1 MNKLALS
8 LGLTL
13 TLAPAIFF
21 SCQTSQAKSSEQS
34 TAYMVQL
41 PVERI
46 ATQLIALEGEFK
58 PSKYTQ
64 ILTEN
69 SGKIA
74 NIFVQDGDYV
84 EKGQPLLEFDSTIA
98 ALAVKA
104 AESEYQLA
112 IRNIIELTRTTNE
125 NDPKYVMASHAVEE
139 TRKNLLS
146 AQQEH
151 EATTMFAP
159 FSGKLGQI
167 RFNAGNYA
175 NKGELVTELVAS
187 DTVELH
193 FNAPSSVLEAFR
205 QALNTI
211 PDNLRVSIPGND
223 GHFVDGKLK
232 YVDAKLSN
240 QQDLLHAYA
249 VFNNQNG
256 EHLIGSTTAFYLNSP
271 KSAPQLFVPA
281 SSLHTKADTSTLFVL
296 DDQRVVRSKQ
306 VTLANI
312 KETYTGYVPIESGL
326 EPDDFVLMTPEAPS
340 LEGQQIDPMV
350 NLVNQLNEILNRQR

>member
-1 MNKLALS
+1 MNKLTLS

-13 TLAPAIFF
+13 ALAPVILFN
-21 SCQTSQAKSSEQS
+21 CQTSQAKSSKHS

-41 PVERI
+41 PVERS
-46 ATQLIALEGEFK
+46 ATKLIAMEGEFK

-64 ILTEN
+64 ILTEH
-69 SGKIA
+69 SGKITH
-74 NIFVQDGDYV
+74 IFVEDGDYV

-104 AESEYQLA
+104 AEGEYQLA

-146 AQQEH
+146 AQQDQN
-151 EATTMFAP
+151 ATTMYAP
-159 FSGKLGQI
+159 FAGKLGQI
-167 RFNAGNYA
+167 KFNSGNYA

-193 FNAPSSVLEAFR
+193 FNAPSKVLEDFR

-211 PDNLRVSIPGND
+211 PDNLRVSIPGHD
-223 GHFVDGKLK
+223 GRFVDGKLT

-240 QQDLLHAYA
+240 QQDLLNAYA

-271 KSAPQLFVPA
+271 QAAPQLFVPA
-281 SSLHTKADTSTLFVL
+281 TSLHTQEGASTLFVL
-296 DDQRVVRSKQ
+296 DDQRIVRSKQ
-306 VTLANI
+306 VTLAKI

-326 EPDDFVLMTPEAPS
+326 EPDDFVLMTPEAPA
-340 LEGQQIDPMV
+340 LEGQRIDPMV